1 MAERCCDVVRCCP
14 PVRATWGGHRWGS
27 ERCRSGRS
35 SSGAIERHRSGLE
48 RHRSRHPSWGLAGG
62 GHKEIDVFFVPSP
75 PPVGVP
81 DSGGDLATS
90 FRRSAKSL
98 GRSDLGNDVAT
109 SLGPRA
115 TSLSD
120 VGVRCYDVVRC
131 GAAVPATFSPARGGR
146 ATSLGPRATSQHR
159 SRQGRPSEGATSHPC
174 RATSPHRQGTDEA
187 LSQ

>member
-1 MAERCCDVVRCCP
+1 MRCCA
-14 PVRATWGGHRWGS
+14 PVRATWGRHRWGS

-62 GHKEIDVFFVPSP
+62 DIRKLMFSLCPAPP

-120 VGVRCYDVVRC
+120 VGGRCYDVVRC

-174 RATSPHRQGTDEA
+174 RATSLHRQDTDE
-187 LSQ
+187 LLYQE